1 MRWKH
6 VALIPTRRNSVDN
19 GNNNRK
25 KESVKGPRDVLKR
38 APKDCP
44 CRAWNCIETGK
55 GPRVYSRRIKG
66 LCREPRDI
74 IYGSRCLLLAEM
86 MTVPERVLAHLIP
99 PRFPKHYQSH
109 PPLASAVFW
118 AATLATSVRS
128 IPVHPRATY
137 SAVKKQKTTEF
148 EQWTIFQLLAGMF
161 SHAIHISTHIV
172 YQMFPI
178 VKKRRKFFFG
188 CNKECFCRT
197 ESICH
202 GAFSWLLSGCRSSPE
217 NELKQVIDNRSAF
230 FCLPH
235 TISSSAD
242 IFVEK

>member
-1 MRWKH
+1 
-6 VALIPTRRNSVDN
+6 
-19 GNNNRK
+19 
-25 KESVKGPRDVLKR
+25 
-38 APKDCP
+38 
-44 CRAWNCIETGK
+44 
-55 GPRVYSRRIKG
+55 
-66 LCREPRDI
+66 
-74 IYGSRCLLLAEM
+74 

-178 VKKRRKFFFG
+178 VKKRRKFSCIFRMQQRMFLPD
-188 CNKECFCRT
+188 RVDL
-197 ESICH
+197 
-202 GAFSWLLSGCRSSPE
+202 SWR
-217 NELKQVIDNRSAF
+217 VFVTFVR
-230 FCLPH
+230 LPL
-235 TISSSAD
+235 IAR
-242 IFVEK
+242 K

>member
-178 VKKRRKFFFG
+178 VKKREKVFLYFSDAAKNVFAGQSRFVMARFRDFCPAAAHRPKMNW
-188 CNKECFCRT
+188 NK
-197 ESICH
+197 
-202 GAFSWLLSGCRSSPE
+202 W
-217 NELKQVIDNRSAF
+217 
-230 FCLPH
+230 
-235 TISSSAD
+235 
-242 IFVEK
+242 